1 MVTED
6 QLDNLV
12 YEIRDLI
19 KILNAT
25 TGTRGTLANPG
36 LDRNTASLDKSTQ
49 GTSRLILGLAKLAAS
64 LDGTK
69 RTRAEEQKSM
79 KRFAADVDRAS
90 KAQEK
95 QQAQIEKT
103 LVAQTKAKVTAEELA
118 EAEKKAKLE
127 VAAKTDQDRKDR
139 LSSQQS
145 RIRESAQAKSSS
157 QQLYSTYTN
166 LGSGTDLLKTRF
178 FDLAGD
184 SMKGQVA
191 LQVFSAGIEGA
202 AKAIGTYSTALYK
215 GERGAMVSA
224 KALTDLVSPVLKVID
239 TLGIIVQIGSFF
251 VPGGLLIKGVVA
263 AGGALLSLGAKAGE
277 VALKFNELA
286 AEQADK
292 LFKSFQLLSRSGAAG
307 ARGMDDVFD
316 NMQAMGMTVAELDEF
331 NELLSKNSQKLSLMG
346 TTAAQGARA
355 FADVAGG
362 LYKSKLGEQLE
373 MLGMNAGEQRD
384 AALAYMD
391 IQARTGRL
399 ELRNTDLLIKKS
411 SDFARELDLAATLT
425 GQTRK
430 EQAAA
435 REAALAETRF
445 RAAMVAAQQSG
456 DTERMARLDAAQQA
470 AALAKAMGDERGFKG
485 ILQYAAGGM
494 TTPEAV
500 AAEQTYR
507 ISEILARPSQSQLEM
522 AQHMG
527 ASVKLQQEALANST
541 ALVGNIDALQTDF
554 VKTADFQQR
563 IANLMEEAN
572 KQGFTG
578 SDALQKVLETEQGKR
593 IAAGGDTKLM
603 VEAGR
608 AQQSAAMTM
617 DSVVSTFNGAAKI
630 HDIAAKTFDGAVKL
644 FATTV
649 GAKAVVGG
657 TPTTGET
664 GTAVPGLPKVE
675 VAESAAKVAKAT
687 ADIALEQAAVA
698 NDQLKEA
705 EIELARM
712 KTARASKEEQQKAQD
727 KITQALKEKEKLEQ
741 EEINAAYEARQKHLE
756 AKNARQRARRG
767 EAPTTGNVPPA
778 TATPG
783 APALPSAPVPAPVPI
798 TAKEASEARKTTQT
812 KLETSTATRE
822 KAEKTSGRD
831 SQEAKDARIAEDKAR
846 VEAEKARRLEETA
859 TRNAA
864 KGLPT
869 FKEST
874 AVPTT
879 SAPTPP
885 LKNGREETPEGIIE
899 AMKAGAL
906 TMGNVPP
913 GTAPP
918 APPGAPTTGKV
929 PPVTA
934 PLAGT
939 SRMQESPRPADPAMV
954 AQQRAGAP
962 TTGKVPPVTA
972 PLAGTSRMQE
982 PSRPADPAM
991 VAQQRAGAPTTGK
1004 VPPVT
1009 ASPAPPAGTSRM
1021 QESPRPADPAMV
1033 AQQRAGAPI
1042 TGNVPPVTAS
1052 PAPLSIGGSST
1063 APTVAGANAELTKYA
1078 KISGANNKSLGFSAL
1093 AENITKFESGQ
1104 QGYAGTGYNAYNRGT
1119 VGNKMI
1125 GADKPI
1131 DFSKM
1136 TVAEYLQ
1143 HGKLTHPK
1151 GPDGKQI
1158 VNPDKIFAVGK
1169 YQIIPATMEG
1179 LVKKLGLDPGKTIL
1193 DKDTQDLLF
1202 NEGLIKQARP
1212 NVASYLEGKSNN
1224 RDLAILDLAKEFASV
1239 GVPYPAG
1246 KATARG
1252 ESYYAGIGGNKAH
1265 NPPEAVGAALDAD
1278 RKTKIS
1284 AAEGGILSGPTSGY
1298 RAILHG
1304 SEAVVPLPDGK
1315 NIPVNL
1321 GSGGGGGGMDN
1332 LGTAIENLR
1341 TDLREFVSMQRGQT
1355 SGEMSRLLSDLV
1367 DLQRRNNSTLG
1378 SLLQVSAN

>member
-19 KILNAT
+19 KTLNAT
-25 TGTRGTLANPG
+25 TGTRGTRADPG

-49 GTSRLILGLAKLAAS
+49 GTSKLILGLAKLAAS

-69 RTRAEEQKSM
+69 RTRAEEQQSM

-103 LVAQTKAKVTAEELA
+103 LAAQAKAKVTAEELA
-118 EAEKKAKLE
+118 EAEKKARIE
-127 VAAKTDQDRKDR
+127 VAAKSEQDRKDR

-157 QQLYSTYTN
+157 QQLYDTYTN

-191 LQVFSAGIEGA
+191 LQVFSAGVEGA

-215 GERGAMVSA
+215 GERGAIVSA
-224 KALTDLVSPVLKVID
+224 KALTDMVSPVLKVID
-239 TLGIIVQIGSFF
+239 TLGVIVQVGSFF
-251 VPGGLLIKGVVA
+251 VPGGLFIKGATA
-263 AGGALLSLGAKAGE
+263 AIGALLSLGAKAGE

-316 NMQAMGMTVAELDEF
+316 NMQALGMTVAELDEF

-617 DSVVSTFNGAAKI
+617 DSVVSTFNGAANI
-630 HDIAAKTFDGAVKL
+630 HELAAKTFDGAVKL

-664 GTAVPGLPKVE
+664 GTAVPRLPTVE

-687 ADIALEQAAVA
+687 ADVALEQAAVA

-712 KTARASKEEQQKAQD
+712 KTARASNEEQQKAQD

-741 EEINAAYEARQKHLE
+741 EEINAAREARQKHLE

-879 SAPTPP
+879 STPPPP

-913 GTAPP
+913 VTAPP
-918 APPGAPTTGKV
+918 APPGAPITGKV

-934 PLAGT
+934 PPAGA
-939 SRMQESPRPADPAMV
+939 SRMQEPPRPADPAMV

-962 TTGKVPPVTA
+962 TTGKVPP
-972 PLAGTSRMQE
+972 G
-982 PSRPADPAM
+982 
-991 VAQQRAGAPTTGK
+991 
-1004 VPPVT
+1004 
-1009 ASPAPPAGTSRM
+1009 
-1021 QESPRPADPAMV
+1021 
-1033 AQQRAGAPI
+1033 
-1042 TGNVPPVTAS
+1042 TAS

-1143 HGKLTHPK
+1143 HGRLKS
-1151 GPDGKQI
+1151 GD
-1158 VNPDKIFAVGK
+1158 PDKIFAVGK

-1179 LVKKLGLDPGKTIL
+1179 LVKKLELDPGKTIL

-1304 SEAVVPLPDGK
+1304 AEAVVPLPDGK

-1321 GSGGGGGGMDN
+1321 GSGGGGEGMDN

>member
-6 QLDNLV
+6 QLNNLF

-19 KILNAT
+19 KTLNAT
-25 TGTRGTLANPG
+25 TGTRGTRADPG

-49 GTSRLILGLAKLAAS
+49 GTSKLILGLAKLAAS

-69 RTRAEEQKSM
+69 RTRAEEQQSM

-103 LVAQTKAKVTAEELA
+103 LAAQAKAKVTAEELA
-118 EAEKKAKLE
+118 EAEKKARIE
-127 VAAKTDQDRKDR
+127 VAAKSEQDRKDR

-157 QQLYSTYTN
+157 QQLYDTYTN

-191 LQVFSAGIEGA
+191 LQVFSAGVEGA

-215 GERGAMVSA
+215 GERGAIVSA
-224 KALTDLVSPVLKVID
+224 KALTDMVSPVLKVID
-239 TLGIIVQIGSFF
+239 TLGVIVQVGSFF
-251 VPGGLLIKGVVA
+251 VPGGLFIKGATA
-263 AGGALLSLGAKAGE
+263 AIGALLSLGAKAGE

-316 NMQAMGMTVAELDEF
+316 NMQALGMTVAELDEF

-630 HDIAAKTFDGAVKL
+630 HDIAAKTFDSAVKL

-664 GTAVPGLPKVE
+664 GTAVPRLPTVE

-687 ADIALEQAAVA
+687 ADVALEQAAVA

-741 EEINAAYEARQKHLE
+741 EEINAAREARQKHLE

-879 SAPTPP
+879 STPPPP

-913 GTAPP
+913 VTAPP
-918 APPGAPTTGKV
+918 APPGAPITGKV

-934 PLAGT
+934 PPAGA
-939 SRMQESPRPADPAMV
+939 SRMQEPPRPADPAMV

-962 TTGKVPPVTA
+962 TTGKVPPGTA
-972 PLAGTSRMQE
+972 P
-982 PSRPADPAM
+982 
-991 VAQQRAGAPTTGK
+991 
-1004 VPPVT
+1004 
-1009 ASPAPPAGTSRM
+1009 
-1021 QESPRPADPAMV
+1021 
-1033 AQQRAGAPI
+1033 
-1042 TGNVPPVTAS
+1042 

-1143 HGKLTHPK
+1143 HGRLKS
-1151 GPDGKQI
+1151 GD
-1158 VNPDKIFAVGK
+1158 PDKIFAVGK

-1179 LVKKLGLDPGKTIL
+1179 LVKKLELDPGKTIL

-1304 SEAVVPLPDGK
+1304 AEAVVPLPDGK

-1321 GSGGGGGGMDN
+1321 GSGGGGEGMDN

>member
-6 QLDNLV
+6 QLNNLF

-19 KILNAT
+19 KTLNAT
-25 TGTRGTLANPG
+25 TGTRGTRADPG

-49 GTSRLILGLAKLAAS
+49 GTSKLILGLAKLAAS

-79 KRFAADVDRAS
+79 KRFAADVDRAG

-103 LVAQTKAKVTAEELA
+103 LAAQAKAKVTAEELA
-118 EAEKKAKLE
+118 EAEKKARIE
-127 VAAKTDQDRKDR
+127 VAAKSEQDRKDR

-145 RIRESAQAKSSS
+145 RIRESVQAKSSS
-157 QQLYSTYTN
+157 QQLYDTYTN

-191 LQVFSAGIEGA
+191 LQVFSAGVEGA

-215 GERGAMVSA
+215 GERGAIVSA
-224 KALTDLVSPVLKVID
+224 KALTDMVSPVLKVID
-239 TLGIIVQIGSFF
+239 TLGVIVQVGSFF
-251 VPGGLLIKGVVA
+251 VPGGLLIKGAVA

-435 REAALAETRF
+435 REAALTETRF

-456 DTERMARLDAAQQA
+456 DTDRMARLDAAQQA

-630 HDIAAKTFDGAVKL
+630 HEIAAKTFDGAVKL

-727 KITQALKEKEKLEQ
+727 KVTQALKEKEKLEQ

-874 AVPTT
+874 AVLTT

-913 GTAPP
+913 VTAPP

-934 PLAGT
+934 PPAPTTGKVPPVTAPPAPPGAPTTGKVPPVTAPPAGT
-939 SRMQESPRPADPAMV
+939 SRMQEPPRPADPAMV

-962 TTGKVPPVTA
+962 TTGKVPP
-972 PLAGTSRMQE
+972 G
-982 PSRPADPAM
+982 
-991 VAQQRAGAPTTGK
+991 
-1004 VPPVT
+1004 
-1009 ASPAPPAGTSRM
+1009 
-1021 QESPRPADPAMV
+1021 
-1033 AQQRAGAPI
+1033 
-1042 TGNVPPVTAS
+1042 TAS

-1143 HGKLTHPK
+1143 HGRLKS
-1151 GPDGKQI
+1151 GD
-1158 VNPDKIFAVGK
+1158 PDKIFAVGK

-1179 LVKKLGLDPGKTIL
+1179 LVKKLELDPGKTIL

>member
-6 QLDNLV
+6 QLNNLF

-19 KILNAT
+19 KTLNAT
-25 TGTRGTLANPG
+25 TGTRGTRADPG

-49 GTSRLILGLAKLAAS
+49 GTSKLILGLAKLAAS

-69 RTRAEEQKSM
+69 RTRAEEQQSM

-103 LVAQTKAKVTAEELA
+103 LAAQAKAKVTAEELA
-118 EAEKKAKLE
+118 EAEKKARIE
-127 VAAKTDQDRKDR
+127 VAAKSEQDRKDR

-157 QQLYSTYTN
+157 QQLYDTYTN

-191 LQVFSAGIEGA
+191 LQVFSAGVEGA

-215 GERGAMVSA
+215 GERGAIVSA
-224 KALTDLVSPVLKVID
+224 KALTDMVSPVLKVID
-239 TLGIIVQIGSFF
+239 TLGVIVQVGSFF
-251 VPGGLLIKGVVA
+251 VPGGLFIKGATA
-263 AGGALLSLGAKAGE
+263 AIGALLSLGAKAGE

-316 NMQAMGMTVAELDEF
+316 NMQALGMTVAELDEF

-630 HDIAAKTFDGAVKL
+630 HDIAAKTFDSAVKL

-664 GTAVPGLPKVE
+664 GTAVPRLPTVE

-687 ADIALEQAAVA
+687 ADVALEQAAVA

-712 KTARASKEEQQKAQD
+712 KTARASNEEQQKAQD

-741 EEINAAYEARQKHLE
+741 EEINAAREARQKHLE

-879 SAPTPP
+879 STPPPP

-913 GTAPP
+913 VTAPP
-918 APPGAPTTGKV
+918 APPGAPITGKV

-934 PLAGT
+934 PPAGA
-939 SRMQESPRPADPAMV
+939 SRMQEPPRPADPAMV

-962 TTGKVPPVTA
+962 TTGKVPP
-972 PLAGTSRMQE
+972 G
-982 PSRPADPAM
+982 
-991 VAQQRAGAPTTGK
+991 
-1004 VPPVT
+1004 
-1009 ASPAPPAGTSRM
+1009 
-1021 QESPRPADPAMV
+1021 
-1033 AQQRAGAPI
+1033 
-1042 TGNVPPVTAS
+1042 TAS

-1143 HGKLTHPK
+1143 HGRLKS
-1151 GPDGKQI
+1151 GD
-1158 VNPDKIFAVGK
+1158 PDKIFAVGK

-1179 LVKKLGLDPGKTIL
+1179 LVKKLELDPGKTIL

-1321 GSGGGGGGMDN
+1321 GSGGGGEGMDN

>member
-19 KILNAT
+19 KTLNAT
-25 TGTRGTLANPG
+25 TGTRGTRADPG

-49 GTSRLILGLAKLAAS
+49 GTSKLILGLAKLAAS

-69 RTRAEEQKSM
+69 RTRAEEQQSM

-103 LVAQTKAKVTAEELA
+103 LAAQAKAKVTAEELA
-118 EAEKKAKLE
+118 EAEKKARIE
-127 VAAKTDQDRKDR
+127 VAAKSEQDRKDR

-157 QQLYSTYTN
+157 QQLYDTYTN

-191 LQVFSAGIEGA
+191 LQVFSAGVEGA

-215 GERGAMVSA
+215 GERGAIVSA
-224 KALTDLVSPVLKVID
+224 KALTDMVSPVLKVID
-239 TLGIIVQIGSFF
+239 TLGVIVQVGSFF
-251 VPGGLLIKGVVA
+251 VPGGLFIKGATA
-263 AGGALLSLGAKAGE
+263 AIGALLSLGAKAGE

-316 NMQAMGMTVAELDEF
+316 NMQALGMTVAELDEF

-617 DSVVSTFNGAAKI
+617 DSVISTFNGAAKI
-630 HDIAAKTFDGAVKL
+630 HDIAAKTFDSAVKL

-664 GTAVPGLPKVE
+664 GTAVPRLPTVE

-687 ADIALEQAAVA
+687 ADVALEQAAVA

-712 KTARASKEEQQKAQD
+712 KTARASNEEQQKAQD

-741 EEINAAYEARQKHLE
+741 EEINAAREARQKHLE

-879 SAPTPP
+879 STPPPP

-913 GTAPP
+913 VTAPP
-918 APPGAPTTGKV
+918 APPGAPITGKV

-934 PLAGT
+934 PPAPPGAPITGKVPPVTAPPAGA
-939 SRMQESPRPADPAMV
+939 SRMQEPPRPADPAMV

-962 TTGKVPPVTA
+962 TTGKVPP
-972 PLAGTSRMQE
+972 G
-982 PSRPADPAM
+982 
-991 VAQQRAGAPTTGK
+991 
-1004 VPPVT
+1004 
-1009 ASPAPPAGTSRM
+1009 
-1021 QESPRPADPAMV
+1021 
-1033 AQQRAGAPI
+1033 
-1042 TGNVPPVTAS
+1042 TAS
-1052 PAPLSIGGSST
+1052 PAPLNIGGSST

-1143 HGKLTHPK
+1143 HGRLKS
-1151 GPDGKQI
+1151 GD
-1158 VNPDKIFAVGK
+1158 PDKIFAVGK

-1179 LVKKLGLDPGKTIL
+1179 LVKKLELDPGKTIL

-1304 SEAVVPLPDGK
+1304 AEAVVPLPDGK

-1321 GSGGGGGGMDN
+1321 GSGGGGEGMDN

>member
-6 QLDNLV
+6 QLNNLF

-19 KILNAT
+19 KTLNAT
-25 TGTRGTLANPG
+25 TGTRGTRADPG

-49 GTSRLILGLAKLAAS
+49 GTSKLILGLAKLAAS

-69 RTRAEEQKSM
+69 RTRAEEQQSM

-103 LVAQTKAKVTAEELA
+103 LAAQAKAKVTAEELA
-118 EAEKKAKLE
+118 EAEKKARIE
-127 VAAKTDQDRKDR
+127 VAAKSEQDRKDR

-157 QQLYSTYTN
+157 QQLYDTYTN

-191 LQVFSAGIEGA
+191 LQVFSAGVEGA

-215 GERGAMVSA
+215 GERGAIVSA
-224 KALTDLVSPVLKVID
+224 KALTDMVSPVLKVID
-239 TLGIIVQIGSFF
+239 TLGVIVQVGSFF
-251 VPGGLLIKGVVA
+251 VPGGLFIKGATA
-263 AGGALLSLGAKAGE
+263 AIGALLSLGAKAGE

-316 NMQAMGMTVAELDEF
+316 NMQALGMTVAELDEF

-630 HDIAAKTFDGAVKL
+630 HDIAAKTFDSAVKL

-664 GTAVPGLPKVE
+664 GTAVPRLPTVE

-687 ADIALEQAAVA
+687 ADVALEQAAVA

-741 EEINAAYEARQKHLE
+741 EEINAAREARQKHLE

-879 SAPTPP
+879 STPPPP

-913 GTAPP
+913 VTAPP
-918 APPGAPTTGKV
+918 APPGAPITGKV

-934 PLAGT
+934 PPAGA
-939 SRMQESPRPADPAMV
+939 SRMQEPPRPADPAMV

-962 TTGKVPPVTA
+962 TTGKVPP
-972 PLAGTSRMQE
+972 G
-982 PSRPADPAM
+982 
-991 VAQQRAGAPTTGK
+991 
-1004 VPPVT
+1004 
-1009 ASPAPPAGTSRM
+1009 
-1021 QESPRPADPAMV
+1021 
-1033 AQQRAGAPI
+1033 
-1042 TGNVPPVTAS
+1042 TAS

-1143 HGKLTHPK
+1143 HGRLKS
-1151 GPDGKQI
+1151 GD
-1158 VNPDKIFAVGK
+1158 PDKIFAVGK

-1179 LVKKLGLDPGKTIL
+1179 LVKKLELDPGKTIL

-1304 SEAVVPLPDGK
+1304 AEAVVPLPDGK

-1321 GSGGGGGGMDN
+1321 GSGGGGEGMDN

>member
-6 QLDNLV
+6 QLNNLF

-19 KILNAT
+19 KTLNAT
-25 TGTRGTLANPG
+25 TGTRGTRADPG

-49 GTSRLILGLAKLAAS
+49 GTSKLILGLAKLAAS

-69 RTRAEEQKSM
+69 RTRAEEQQSM

-103 LVAQTKAKVTAEELA
+103 LAAQAKAKVTAEELA
-118 EAEKKAKLE
+118 EAEKKARIE
-127 VAAKTDQDRKDR
+127 VAAKSEQDRKDR

-157 QQLYSTYTN
+157 QQLYDTYTN

-191 LQVFSAGIEGA
+191 LQVFSAGVEGA

-215 GERGAMVSA
+215 GERGAIVSA
-224 KALTDLVSPVLKVID
+224 KALTDMVSPVLKVID
-239 TLGIIVQIGSFF
+239 TLGVIVQVGSFF
-251 VPGGLLIKGVVA
+251 VPGGLFIKGATA
-263 AGGALLSLGAKAGE
+263 AIGALLSLGAKAGE

-316 NMQAMGMTVAELDEF
+316 NMQALGMTVAELDEF

-554 VKTADFQQR
+554 VKTADFQPR

-630 HDIAAKTFDGAVKL
+630 HDIAAKTFDSAVKL

-664 GTAVPGLPKVE
+664 GTAVPRLPTVE

-687 ADIALEQAAVA
+687 ADVALEQAAVA

-741 EEINAAYEARQKHLE
+741 EEINAAREARQKHLE

-879 SAPTPP
+879 STPPPP

-913 GTAPP
+913 VTAPP
-918 APPGAPTTGKV
+918 APPGAPITGKV

-934 PLAGT
+934 PPAGA
-939 SRMQESPRPADPAMV
+939 SRMQEPPRPADPAMV

-972 PLAGTSRMQE
+972 PPAPPAGASRMQE
-982 PSRPADPAM
+982 PPRPADPAM

-1004 VPPVT
+1004 VPP
-1009 ASPAPPAGTSRM
+1009 G
-1021 QESPRPADPAMV
+1021 
-1033 AQQRAGAPI
+1033 
-1042 TGNVPPVTAS
+1042 TAS

-1143 HGKLTHPK
+1143 HGRLKS
-1151 GPDGKQI
+1151 GD
-1158 VNPDKIFAVGK
+1158 PDKIFAVGK

-1179 LVKKLGLDPGKTIL
+1179 LVKKLELDPGKTIL

-1304 SEAVVPLPDGK
+1304 AEAVVPLPDGK

-1321 GSGGGGGGMDN
+1321 GSGGGGEGMDN

>member
-19 KILNAT
+19 KTLNAT
-25 TGTRGTLANPG
+25 TGTRGTRADPG

-49 GTSRLILGLAKLAAS
+49 GTSKLILGLAKLAAS

-69 RTRAEEQKSM
+69 RTRAEEQQSM

-103 LVAQTKAKVTAEELA
+103 LAAQAKAKVTAEELA
-118 EAEKKAKLE
+118 EAEKKARIE
-127 VAAKTDQDRKDR
+127 VAAKSEQDRKDR

-157 QQLYSTYTN
+157 QQLYDTYTN

-191 LQVFSAGIEGA
+191 LQVFSAGVEGA

-215 GERGAMVSA
+215 GERGAIVSA
-224 KALTDLVSPVLKVID
+224 KALTDMVSPVLKVID
-239 TLGIIVQIGSFF
+239 TLGVIVQVGSFF
-251 VPGGLLIKGVVA
+251 VPGGLFIKGATA
-263 AGGALLSLGAKAGE
+263 AIGALLSLGAKAGE

-316 NMQAMGMTVAELDEF
+316 NMQALGMTVAELDEF

-630 HDIAAKTFDGAVKL
+630 HDIAAKTFDSAVKL

-664 GTAVPGLPKVE
+664 GTAVPRLPTVE

-687 ADIALEQAAVA
+687 ADVALEQAAVA

-712 KTARASKEEQQKAQD
+712 KTARASNEEQQKAQD

-741 EEINAAYEARQKHLE
+741 EEINAAREARQKHLE

-879 SAPTPP
+879 STPPPP

-913 GTAPP
+913 VTAPP
-918 APPGAPTTGKV
+918 APPGAPITGKV

-934 PLAGT
+934 PPAGA
-939 SRMQESPRPADPAMV
+939 SRMQEPPRPADPAMV

-962 TTGKVPPVTA
+962 TTGKVPP
-972 PLAGTSRMQE
+972 G
-982 PSRPADPAM
+982 
-991 VAQQRAGAPTTGK
+991 
-1004 VPPVT
+1004 
-1009 ASPAPPAGTSRM
+1009 
-1021 QESPRPADPAMV
+1021 
-1033 AQQRAGAPI
+1033 
-1042 TGNVPPVTAS
+1042 TAS

-1143 HGKLTHPK
+1143 HGRLKS
-1151 GPDGKQI
+1151 GD
-1158 VNPDKIFAVGK
+1158 PDKIFAVGK

-1304 SEAVVPLPDGK
+1304 AEAVVPLPDGK

-1321 GSGGGGGGMDN
+1321 GSGGGGEGMDN

>member
-19 KILNAT
+19 KTLNAT
-25 TGTRGTLANPG
+25 TGTRGTRADPG

-49 GTSRLILGLAKLAAS
+49 GTSKLILGLAKLAAS

-69 RTRAEEQKSM
+69 RTRAEEQQSM

-103 LVAQTKAKVTAEELA
+103 LAAQAKAKVTAEELA
-118 EAEKKAKLE
+118 EAEKKARIE
-127 VAAKTDQDRKDR
+127 VAAKSEQDRKDR

-157 QQLYSTYTN
+157 QQLYDTYTN

-191 LQVFSAGIEGA
+191 LQVFSAGVEGA

-215 GERGAMVSA
+215 GERGAIVSA
-224 KALTDLVSPVLKVID
+224 KALTDMVSPVLKVID
-239 TLGIIVQIGSFF
+239 TLGVIVQVGSFF
-251 VPGGLLIKGVVA
+251 VPGGLFIKGATA
-263 AGGALLSLGAKAGE
+263 AIGALLSLGAKAGE

-316 NMQAMGMTVAELDEF
+316 NMQALGMTVAELDEF

-630 HDIAAKTFDGAVKL
+630 HDIAAKTFDSAVKL

-664 GTAVPGLPKVE
+664 GTAVPRLPTVE

-687 ADIALEQAAVA
+687 ADVALEQAAVA

-712 KTARASKEEQQKAQD
+712 KTARASNEEQQKAQD

-741 EEINAAYEARQKHLE
+741 EEINAAREARQKHLE

-879 SAPTPP
+879 STPPPP

-913 GTAPP
+913 VTAPP
-918 APPGAPTTGKV
+918 AGA
-929 PPVTA
+929 
-934 PLAGT
+934 
-939 SRMQESPRPADPAMV
+939 SRMQEPPRPADPAMV

-962 TTGKVPPVTA
+962 TTGKVPPGTA
-972 PLAGTSRMQE
+972 P
-982 PSRPADPAM
+982 
-991 VAQQRAGAPTTGK
+991 
-1004 VPPVT
+1004 
-1009 ASPAPPAGTSRM
+1009 
-1021 QESPRPADPAMV
+1021 
-1033 AQQRAGAPI
+1033 
-1042 TGNVPPVTAS
+1042 

-1143 HGKLTHPK
+1143 HGRLKS
-1151 GPDGKQI
+1151 GD
-1158 VNPDKIFAVGK
+1158 PDKIFAVGK

-1304 SEAVVPLPDGK
+1304 AEAVVPLPDGK

-1321 GSGGGGGGMDN
+1321 GSGGGGEGMDN

>member
-6 QLDNLV
+6 QLNNLF

-19 KILNAT
+19 KTLNAT
-25 TGTRGTLANPG
+25 TGTRGTRADPG

-49 GTSRLILGLAKLAAS
+49 GTSKLILGLAKLAAS

-69 RTRAEEQKSM
+69 RTRAEEQQSM

-103 LVAQTKAKVTAEELA
+103 LAAQAKAKVTAEELA
-118 EAEKKAKLE
+118 EAEKKARIE
-127 VAAKTDQDRKDR
+127 VAAKSEQDRKDR

-157 QQLYSTYTN
+157 QQLYDTYTN

-191 LQVFSAGIEGA
+191 LQVFSAGVEGA

-215 GERGAMVSA
+215 GERGAIVSA
-224 KALTDLVSPVLKVID
+224 KALTDMVSPVLKVID
-239 TLGIIVQIGSFF
+239 TLGVIVQVGSFF
-251 VPGGLLIKGVVA
+251 VPGGLFIKGATA
-263 AGGALLSLGAKAGE
+263 AIGALLSLGAKAGE

-316 NMQAMGMTVAELDEF
+316 NMQALGMTVAELDEF

-630 HDIAAKTFDGAVKL
+630 HDIAAKTFDSAVKL

-664 GTAVPGLPKVE
+664 GTAVPRLPTVE

-687 ADIALEQAAVA
+687 ADVALEQAAVA

-712 KTARASKEEQQKAQD
+712 KTARASNEEQQKAQD

-741 EEINAAYEARQKHLE
+741 EEINAAREARQKHLE

-879 SAPTPP
+879 STPPPP

-913 GTAPP
+913 VTAPP
-918 APPGAPTTGKV
+918 APPGAPITGKV

-934 PLAGT
+934 PPAGA
-939 SRMQESPRPADPAMV
+939 SRMQEPPRPADPAMV

-962 TTGKVPPVTA
+962 TTGKVPPGTA
-972 PLAGTSRMQE
+972 P
-982 PSRPADPAM
+982 
-991 VAQQRAGAPTTGK
+991 
-1004 VPPVT
+1004 
-1009 ASPAPPAGTSRM
+1009 
-1021 QESPRPADPAMV
+1021 
-1033 AQQRAGAPI
+1033 
-1042 TGNVPPVTAS
+1042 

-1143 HGKLTHPK
+1143 HGRLKS
-1151 GPDGKQI
+1151 GD
-1158 VNPDKIFAVGK
+1158 PDKIFAVGK

-1179 LVKKLGLDPGKTIL
+1179 LVKKLELDPGKTIL

-1304 SEAVVPLPDGK
+1304 AEAVVPLPDGK

-1321 GSGGGGGGMDN
+1321 GSGGGGEGMDN

>member
-6 QLDNLV
+6 QLNNLF

-19 KILNAT
+19 KTLNAT
-25 TGTRGTLANPG
+25 TGTRGTRADPG

-49 GTSRLILGLAKLAAS
+49 GTSKLILGLAKLAAS

-79 KRFAADVDRAS
+79 KRFAADVDRAG

-103 LVAQTKAKVTAEELA
+103 LAAQAKAKVTAEELA
-118 EAEKKAKLE
+118 EAEKKARIE
-127 VAAKTDQDRKDR
+127 VAAKSEQDRKDR

-145 RIRESAQAKSSS
+145 RIRESVQAKSSS
-157 QQLYSTYTN
+157 QQLYDTYTN

-191 LQVFSAGIEGA
+191 LQVFSAGVEGA

-215 GERGAMVSA
+215 GERGAIVSA
-224 KALTDLVSPVLKVID
+224 KALTDMVSPVLKVID
-239 TLGIIVQIGSFF
+239 TLGVIVQVGSFF
-251 VPGGLLIKGVVA
+251 VPGGLLIKGAVA

-435 REAALAETRF
+435 REAALTETRF

-456 DTERMARLDAAQQA
+456 DTDRMARLDAAQQA

-630 HDIAAKTFDGAVKL
+630 HEIAAKTFDGAVKL

-727 KITQALKEKEKLEQ
+727 KVTQALKEKEKLEQ

-767 EAPTTGNVPPA
+767 EAPTTGNVPP
-778 TATPG
+778 
-783 APALPSAPVPAPVPI
+783 V
-798 TAKEASEARKTTQT
+798 
-812 KLETSTATRE
+812 
-822 KAEKTSGRD
+822 
-831 SQEAKDARIAEDKAR
+831 
-846 VEAEKARRLEETA
+846 
-859 TRNAA
+859 
-864 KGLPT
+864 
-869 FKEST
+869 
-874 AVPTT
+874 
-879 SAPTPP
+879 
-885 LKNGREETPEGIIE
+885 
-899 AMKAGAL
+899 
-906 TMGNVPP
+906 
-913 GTAPP
+913 TAPP
-918 APPGAPTTGKV
+918 APPAPTTGKV

-934 PLAGT
+934 PPAPPAPTTGKVPPVTAPPAPPAPTTGKVPPVTAPPAGT
-939 SRMQESPRPADPAMV
+939 SRMQEPPRPADPAMV

-962 TTGKVPPVTA
+962 TTGKVPP
-972 PLAGTSRMQE
+972 G
-982 PSRPADPAM
+982 
-991 VAQQRAGAPTTGK
+991 
-1004 VPPVT
+1004 
-1009 ASPAPPAGTSRM
+1009 
-1021 QESPRPADPAMV
+1021 
-1033 AQQRAGAPI
+1033 
-1042 TGNVPPVTAS
+1042 TAS

-1143 HGKLTHPK
+1143 HGRLKS
-1151 GPDGKQI
+1151 GD
-1158 VNPDKIFAVGK
+1158 PDKIFAVGK

-1179 LVKKLGLDPGKTIL
+1179 LVKKLELDPGKTIL

>member
-19 KILNAT
+19 KTLNAT
-25 TGTRGTLANPG
+25 TGTRGTRADPG

-49 GTSRLILGLAKLAAS
+49 GTSKLILGLAKLAAS

-69 RTRAEEQKSM
+69 RTRAEEQQSM

-103 LVAQTKAKVTAEELA
+103 LAAQAKAKVTAEELA
-118 EAEKKAKLE
+118 EAEKKARIE
-127 VAAKTDQDRKDR
+127 VAAKSEQDRKDR

-157 QQLYSTYTN
+157 QQLYDTYTN

-191 LQVFSAGIEGA
+191 LQVFSAGVEGA

-215 GERGAMVSA
+215 GERGAIVSA
-224 KALTDLVSPVLKVID
+224 KALTDMVSPVLKVID
-239 TLGIIVQIGSFF
+239 TLGVIVQVGSFF
-251 VPGGLLIKGVVA
+251 VPGGLFIKGATA
-263 AGGALLSLGAKAGE
+263 AIGALLSLGAKAGE

-316 NMQAMGMTVAELDEF
+316 NMQALGMTVAELDEF

-630 HDIAAKTFDGAVKL
+630 HDIAAKTFDSAVKL

-664 GTAVPGLPKVE
+664 GTAVPRLPTVE

-687 ADIALEQAAVA
+687 ADVALEQAAVA

-712 KTARASKEEQQKAQD
+712 KTARASNEEQQKAQD

-741 EEINAAYEARQKHLE
+741 EEINAAREARQKHLE

-879 SAPTPP
+879 STPPPP

-913 GTAPP
+913 VTAPP
-918 APPGAPTTGKV
+918 APPGAPITGKV

-934 PLAGT
+934 PPAPPGAPITGKVPPVTAPPAGA
-939 SRMQESPRPADPAMV
+939 SRMQEPPRPADPAMV

-962 TTGKVPPVTA
+962 TTGKVPP
-972 PLAGTSRMQE
+972 G
-982 PSRPADPAM
+982 
-991 VAQQRAGAPTTGK
+991 
-1004 VPPVT
+1004 
-1009 ASPAPPAGTSRM
+1009 
-1021 QESPRPADPAMV
+1021 
-1033 AQQRAGAPI
+1033 
-1042 TGNVPPVTAS
+1042 TAS

-1143 HGKLTHPK
+1143 HGRLKS
-1151 GPDGKQI
+1151 GD
-1158 VNPDKIFAVGK
+1158 PDKIFAVGK

-1179 LVKKLGLDPGKTIL
+1179 LVKKLELDPGKTIL

-1304 SEAVVPLPDGK
+1304 AEAVVPLPDGK

-1321 GSGGGGGGMDN
+1321 GSGGGGEGMDN

>member
-19 KILNAT
+19 KTLNAT
-25 TGTRGTLANPG
+25 TGTRGTRADPG

-49 GTSRLILGLAKLAAS
+49 GTSKLILGLAKLAAS

-69 RTRAEEQKSM
+69 RTRAEEQQSM

-103 LVAQTKAKVTAEELA
+103 LAAQAKAKVTAEELA
-118 EAEKKAKLE
+118 EAEKKARIE
-127 VAAKTDQDRKDR
+127 VAAKSEQDRKDR

-157 QQLYSTYTN
+157 QQLYDTYTN

-191 LQVFSAGIEGA
+191 LQVFSAGVEGA

-215 GERGAMVSA
+215 GERGAIVSA
-224 KALTDLVSPVLKVID
+224 KALTDMVSPVLKVID
-239 TLGIIVQIGSFF
+239 TLGVIVQVGSFF
-251 VPGGLLIKGVVA
+251 VPGGLFIKGATA
-263 AGGALLSLGAKAGE
+263 AIGALLSLGAKAGE

-316 NMQAMGMTVAELDEF
+316 NMQALGMTVAELDEF

-630 HDIAAKTFDGAVKL
+630 HDIAAKTFDSAVKL

-664 GTAVPGLPKVE
+664 GTAVPRLPTVE

-687 ADIALEQAAVA
+687 ADVALEQAAVA

-712 KTARASKEEQQKAQD
+712 KTARASNEEQQKAQD

-741 EEINAAYEARQKHLE
+741 EEINAAREARQKHLE

-879 SAPTPP
+879 STPPPP

-913 GTAPP
+913 VTAPP
-918 APPGAPTTGKV
+918 APPGAPITGKV

-934 PLAGT
+934 PPAGA
-939 SRMQESPRPADPAMV
+939 SRMQEPPRPADPAMV

-962 TTGKVPPVTA
+962 TTGKVPP
-972 PLAGTSRMQE
+972 G
-982 PSRPADPAM
+982 
-991 VAQQRAGAPTTGK
+991 
-1004 VPPVT
+1004 
-1009 ASPAPPAGTSRM
+1009 
-1021 QESPRPADPAMV
+1021 
-1033 AQQRAGAPI
+1033 
-1042 TGNVPPVTAS
+1042 TAS

-1143 HGKLTHPK
+1143 HGRLKS
-1151 GPDGKQI
+1151 GD
-1158 VNPDKIFAVGK
+1158 PDKIFAVGK

-1179 LVKKLGLDPGKTIL
+1179 LVKKLELDPGKTIL

-1304 SEAVVPLPDGK
+1304 AEAVVPLPDGK

-1321 GSGGGGGGMDN
+1321 GSGGGGEGMDN

>member
-6 QLDNLV
+6 QLNNLF

-19 KILNAT
+19 KTLNAT
-25 TGTRGTLANPG
+25 TGTRGTRADPG

-49 GTSRLILGLAKLAAS
+49 GTSKLILGLAKLAAS

-103 LVAQTKAKVTAEELA
+103 LAAQAKAKVTAEELA
-118 EAEKKAKLE
+118 EAEKKARIE
-127 VAAKTDQDRKDR
+127 VAAKSEQDRKDR

-157 QQLYSTYTN
+157 QQLYDTYTN

-191 LQVFSAGIEGA
+191 LQVFSAGVEGA

-215 GERGAMVSA
+215 GERGAIVSA
-224 KALTDLVSPVLKVID
+224 KALTDMVSPVLKVID
-239 TLGIIVQIGSFF
+239 TLGVIVQVGSFF
-251 VPGGLLIKGVVA
+251 VPGGLLIKGAVA

-277 VALKFNELA
+277 VALKFNEIA

-355 FADVAGG
+355 FADIAGG

-373 MLGMNAGEQRD
+373 MLGMNAGEQRE

-435 REAALAETRF
+435 REAALTETRF

-456 DTERMARLDAAQQA
+456 DTDGMARLDAAQQA
-470 AALAKAMGDERGFKG
+470 AALAKAMGDERGFRG

-507 ISEILARPSQSQLEM
+507 ISEILARPSQSQSEM

-572 KQGFTG
+572 NRGFDG
-578 SDALQKVLETEQGKR
+578 PDALQKVLETEQGKR
-593 IAAGGDTKLM
+593 IAAGGDTRLM
-603 VEAGR
+603 VQAGR

-617 DSVVSTFNGAAKI
+617 DSVVSTFNGAANI
-630 HDIAAKTFDGAVKL
+630 HELAAKTFDDAVKL
-644 FATTV
+644 FAKTV
-649 GAKAVVGG
+649 GAKEVVGG
-657 TPTTGET
+657 TPSTGGT
-664 GTAVPGLPKVE
+664 GTAVPGLPTVE
-675 VAESAAKVAKAT
+675 MAESAAKVAKAT
-687 ADIALEQAAVA
+687 ADVALEQAAVA

-741 EEINAAYEARQKHLE
+741 EEINAAREARQKQLE
-756 AKNARQRARRG
+756 AKNARQRARR
-767 EAPTTGNVPPA
+767 ETAPTTGTAPPTPGVPP
-778 TATPG
+778 TP
-783 APALPSAPVPAPVPI
+783 AAPVPI

-812 KLETSTATRE
+812 NLEKSTATRE
-822 KAEKTSGRD
+822 KAEKTSGKD
-831 SQEAKDARIAEDKAR
+831 SQEAKDARIAEAKAR

-864 KGLPT
+864 RGLPT

-879 SAPTPP
+879 SAPTTGNVPP
-885 LKNGREETPEGIIE
+885 VTPG
-899 AMKAGAL
+899 AGAP
-906 TMGNVPP
+906 TTGNVPP

-918 APPGAPTTGKV
+918 APP
-929 PPVTA
+929 
-934 PLAGT
+934 AGT
-939 SRMQESPRPADPAMV
+939 ARMQESPRPADPAMV

-962 TTGKVPPVTA
+962 TVSVKIPTGTGA
-972 PLAGTSRMQE
+972 AGT
-982 PSRPADPAM
+982 
-991 VAQQRAGAPTTGK
+991 
-1004 VPPVT
+1004 
-1009 ASPAPPAGTSRM
+1009 
-1021 QESPRPADPAMV
+1021 
-1033 AQQRAGAPI
+1033 
-1042 TGNVPPVTAS
+1042 
-1052 PAPLSIGGSST
+1052 IG
-1063 APTVAGANAELTKYA
+1063 
-1078 KISGANNKSLGFSAL
+1078 
-1093 AENITKFESGQ
+1093 
-1104 QGYAGTGYNAYNRGT
+1104 
-1119 VGNKMI
+1119 
-1125 GADKPI
+1125 
-1131 DFSKM
+1131 
-1136 TVAEYLQ
+1136 
-1143 HGKLTHPK
+1143 
-1151 GPDGKQI
+1151 
-1158 VNPDKIFAVGK
+1158 
-1169 YQIIPATMEG
+1169 
-1179 LVKKLGLDPGKTIL
+1179 
-1193 DKDTQDLLF
+1193 
-1202 NEGLIKQARP
+1202 
-1212 NVASYLEGKSNN
+1212 SYLEKVKQVESGGKNIPNQSGKGGKPTTTAFGHFQIIKSTF
-1224 RDLAILDLAKEFASV
+1224 DGLVAK
-1239 GVPYPAG
+1239 AG
-1246 KATARG
+1246 KDNPLFGKTFEEMQADTGLQAEAAKQLTDGNRKFLLSRKLPSSDPALYLAHFLGPGGASRVLAAADKTPIQEVVNPGSIESNPGVFNNVGTAG
-1252 ESYYAGIGGNKAH
+1252 DLKAWADKKMGNVGYAAN
-1265 NPPEAVGAALDAD
+1265 
-1278 RKTKIS
+1278 
-1284 AAEGGILSGPTSGY
+1284 GGILRGPTSGY

-1304 SEAVVPLPDGK
+1304 SEAVVPLPDGES
-1315 NIPVNL
+1315 IPVNL
-1321 GSGGGGGGMDN
+1321 RSGGGGGGMDN

-1367 DLQRRNNSTLG
+1367 DLQRRNNSTAERI
-1378 SLLQVSAN
+1378 LQVSAN